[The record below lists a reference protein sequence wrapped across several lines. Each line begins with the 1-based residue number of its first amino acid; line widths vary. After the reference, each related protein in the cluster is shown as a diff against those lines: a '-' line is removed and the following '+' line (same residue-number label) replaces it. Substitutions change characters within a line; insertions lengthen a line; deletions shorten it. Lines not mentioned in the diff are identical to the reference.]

1 MQKLSIFITF
11 NTIVK
16 KFLLVTM
23 LSCSSSVADAI
34 SFCREKLNL
43 PDFQNSEA
51 TCKFIQTIDRLFDIS
66 NSRNLFGR
74 GYKAAMK
81 PANES
86 WIKEFF
92 VSAENYLRNLS
103 DVQTRFLISSTSYG
117 QLFYLLSMYR

>member
-1 MQKLSIFITF
+1 
-11 NTIVK
+11 
-16 KFLLVTM
+16 M

-43 PDFQNSEA
+43 PEFQNSEA

-66 NSRNLFGR
+66 NSRNPFGR

-92 VSAENYLRNLS
+92 ISAENYLRNLS
-103 DVQTRFLISSTSYG
+103 DIQGLNFINIL
-117 QLFYLLSMYR
+117 

>member
-1 MQKLSIFITF
+1 
-11 NTIVK
+11 
-16 KFLLVTM
+16 M
-23 LSCSSSVADAI
+23 LSSSSSITDAI
-34 SFCREKLNL
+34 SFCREILNL
-43 PDFQNSEA
+43 PEFKNIEA
-51 TCKFIQTIDRLFDIS
+51 TRIFIQTIDRHFDIS
-66 NSRNLFGR
+66 NSRNPFGR

-103 DVQTRFLISSTSYG
+103 DVQTRFLISSTSYD

>member
-1 MQKLSIFITF
+1 
-11 NTIVK
+11 
-16 KFLLVTM
+16 M
-23 LSCSSSVADAI
+23 LSSSSSVTDAI
-34 SFCREKLNL
+34 SFCRKKLNL
-43 PDFQNSEA
+43 PEFENSEA
-51 TCKFIQTIDRLFDIS
+51 TCIFIQTIERHFDIS

-103 DVQTRFLISSTSYG
+103 DVQGFNFINIL
-117 QLFYLLSMYR
+117 